1 MNTVETKNSLRQDTT
16 VNSEQSQFTS
26 TDSKQKQAS
35 TSFVSQFES
44 STPKKEKNTTVK
56 LSAEDVHVYYGDAE
70 AIKGIDLQVYER
82 LYCTLI
88 T

>member
-1 MNTVETKNSLRQDTT
+1 MNTVETKNSLKQDTN

-26 TDSKQKQAS
+26 TDNTQKQVN

-56 LSAEDVHVYYGDAE
+56 LSAEDVHVHYGELE
-70 AIKGIDLQVYER
+70 AIKGIDLQVY
-82 LYCTLI
+82 
-88 T
+88 

>member
-1 MNTVETKNSLRQDTT
+1 MNTVETKNSLKQDTT

-26 TDSKQKQAS
+26 TEHQQKQAN

-56 LSAEDVHVYYGDAE
+56 LSAEMYMFTMVNQ
-70 AIKGIDLQVYER
+70 KR
-82 LYCTLI
+82 LKVLI
-88 T
+88 FKFMKMK